1 MQKKKNQSLKVTRS
15 MPRGVFVSKDQC
27 YRIYYGLIW
36 LNLTPE
42 QIFESVFFGRNDLV
56 SMDTVRS
63 HCDEI
68 RTKLD
73 NQLELDMYLYGP
85 LKRGGKRKR
94 QSNEEN
100 AYMLSLSKEPSER
113 LQSYTESLFVNFISI
128 HSMLP
133 AVQPFMQSYTV
144 LTCLVT

>member
-1 MQKKKNQSLKVTRS
+1 

-100 AYMLSLSKEPSER
+100 AYMLSL
-113 LQSYTESLFVNFISI
+113 LFDEQRAIR
-128 HSMLP
+128 
-133 AVQPFMQSYTV
+133 TV
-144 LTCLVT
+144 AKLYRVCS